1 MKLLVHIEQYDV
13 VGVLPSQLESIAVL
27 CNSFGITE
35 AAYIDSTPDGFA
47 GVSGFTRY
55 GSLDDFFA
63 AQAGPYVLFSPNKGE
78 DIRTIS
84 IPSDAWLLF
93 GPSMGW
99 NDVINVEDFNTWA
112 KIPVGV
118 LNSRDVIP
126 IALWQLW
133 QGQ

>member
-13 VGVLPSQLESIAVL
+13 VGILPSQLESISLL

-35 AAYIDSTPDGFA
+35 AAYIDNTIDGFS
-47 GVSGFTRY
+47 GIGGFTRY
-55 GSLDDFFA
+55 SSISDFLA
-63 AQAGPYVLFSPNKGE
+63 TESGPYVMFSPTEGE
-78 DIRTIS
+78 DVRTAT
-84 IPSDAWLLF
+84 IPSDAWLMF

-99 NDVINVEDFNTWA
+99 NDIINFEDFNTWV

-118 LNSRDVIP
+118 LNSRDVVP

-133 QGQ
+133 QGS